1 MIRWLRGAVLAA
13 SSVVCGWRRP
23 RVKEDDLAAH
33 QWRDSTQRMGIR
45 FTERI
50 RDVWRKRW
58 LRSHSPG
65 NGET

>member
-1 MIRWLRGAVLAA
+1 MMRWLRSAFVTV
-13 SSVVCGWRRP
+13 SSVMCGWRRP
-23 RVKEDDLAAH
+23 RVKEEDVAAH

-50 RDVWRKRW
+50 RNVWRKRW
-58 LRSHSPG
+58 LRPHSPS